1 MRKTSK
7 SRQDA
12 PVRGHDNGIYRIV
25 VAGGGGVGKSCF
37 VIQAVLDHYVDE
49 YDPTIEDSY
58 RRVVIIDERPAQ
70 LEILD
75 TAGQEEYA
83 SMREQWMRECEGLIL
98 MYSITS
104 RPSLEGYLNEETGA
118 LTNGVRV
125 FHSQILRVK
134 DRDRFPIVMVGH
146 KCDLAHS
153 ERQVSMNEGRQL
165 AEELGCT
172 FHEAS
177 AKSRINVDN
186 VIYDLVRQ
194 IRRERTTAVTQP
206 ISDKLLVPEPFHRRS
221 RSTGTILDKF
231 SLVASLYRRFQGV
244 KVDIRQEYK
253 GNVAHQQAL
262 NSVLIQACRLADAR
276 GVKKCLAN
284 GADPKAQP
292 GADGNALHASAAL
305 GHGKIVS
312 ILLDHHA
319 SPNAKGPRGVTAL
332 QLSSAEGHSKV
343 VKLLLGGGAKVDESS
358 PSHGTSLIAATSRGR
373 CKVAEILIKH
383 GANVSTRGGQYGNA
397 LHTAVFIGSLE
408 IATLLLDNGASVH
421 ERGAGGSTALQTA
434 CSAKHAAIVHLLL
447 DRGAD
452 PNASGG
458 KLGCPLEVAS
468 ETSRSDIYDILI
480 AFGAD
485 PSRCAPHRDTNKMT
499 IEREITQVMVDPQC
513 PSPLDPVPTTPPVAN
528 RESDVAV
535 HTGTSINYVAERSP
549 HITVTSPRLPSAKPR
564 LSHAQYTIGIVC
576 PMSIELVSV
585 EAMLDQSHHDLP
597 TINRGQNAY
606 SLGSV
611 GQHNVVITVMPEIGN
626 NHAAIVGT
634 QMKNDFPRLEFALL
648 VGIGGGIP
656 GDADVRLGDV
666 VVSKP
671 ERSFGGVIQYDMG
684 KYVSSGAFER
694 TGHLRKPPPI
704 LSAHVERLR
713 ARQMLVG
720 NEINEHLSKIL
731 FKYPNMTEAQLV
743 PQNPRENPKPQVHY
757 GTIGSANALIKD
769 SVMRN
774 QLKRDSS
781 MICVVE
787 MEAAGLME
795 SIPCLVIRGISDY
808 ADSHKNK
815 IWQSYAAA
823 VAAAYMKELLLMIPP
838 MDAG

>member
-1 MRKTSK
+1 MQTILE
-7 SRQDA
+7 
-12 PVRGHDNGIYRIV
+12 H
-25 VAGGGGVGKSCF
+25 F
-37 VIQAVLDHYVDE
+37 VDE

-58 RRVVIIDERPAQ
+58 RRVIIVDEQPAQ

-83 SMREQWMRECEGLIL
+83 AMRDQWMRECEGLIL
-98 MYSITS
+98 MYSITCRS
-104 RPSLEGYLNEETGA
+104 SLVGDLNEETGT
-118 LTNGVRV
+118 LTNGVRD

-146 KCDLAHS
+146 KCDLSFANR
-153 ERQVSMNEGRQL
+153 EVPMDEGRQL

-186 VIYDLVRQ
+186 VIYDIVRQ
-194 IRRERTTAVTQP
+194 IRRERTTAVTEP
-206 ISDKLLVPEPFHRRS
+206 MPDKLLIPDPVLRRP
-221 RSTGTILDKF
+221 RSTGTILDRF
-231 SLVASLYRRFQGV
+231 SLLTSLYRRFQGV

-262 NSVLIQACRLADAR
+262 NSVLIRACRLADAR
-276 GVKKCLAN
+276 RVKKCLAN

-292 GADGNALHASAAL
+292 GADGDALHASAAL
-305 GHGKIVS
+305 GHAKIVS
-312 ILLDHHA
+312 ILLENHA
-319 SPNAKGPRGVTAL
+319 SPNAKGPRGATAL
-332 QLSSAEGHSKV
+332 QLASAEGHSKV
-343 VKLLLGGGAKVDESS
+343 VKLLLGGGAKVNESS
-358 PSHGTSLIAATSRGR
+358 SSHGTSLIAATSRGR

-383 GANVSTRGGQYGNA
+383 GADVSARGGQYGNA
-397 LHTAVFIGSLE
+397 LHTAVVIGSLD
-408 IATLLLDNGASVH
+408 IATLLLDKGASVH
-421 ERGAGGSTALQTA
+421 ERGTGGSTALQTA
-434 CSAKHAAIVHLLL
+434 CNAKHAAIVRLLL

-452 PNASGG
+452 PNATGG

-468 ETSRSDIYDILI
+468 EASRSDIYDILI

-485 PSRCAPHRDTNKMT
+485 PSRYTPCRDANNTT
-499 IEREITQVMVDPQC
+499 IEREAPQVAPDTQSPSLEDPI
-513 PSPLDPVPTTPPVAN
+513 PATPAVAN
-528 RESDVAV
+528 GEREEGAV
-535 HTGTSINYVAERSP
+535 HTSTGIYHVSDQSS
-549 HITVTSPRLPSAKPR
+549 HITVISPRLQGAKPQ
-564 LSHAQYTIGIVC
+564 LSHAQYTVGIVC

-585 EAMLDQSHHDLP
+585 EAMLDQSHLDLP

-606 SLGSV
+606 SLGSI
-611 GQHNVVITVMPEIGN
+611 GDHNVVITVMPEIGN

-671 ERSFGGVIQYDMG
+671 ELSFGGVIQYDMG
-684 KYVSSGAFER
+684 KYVTSGAFQR

-731 FKYPNMTEAQLV
+731 LKYPNMADKWQRPDPSLDLLFNETYSHQGGQTCDACDRAQLV
-743 PQNPRENPKPQVHY
+743 PQRPRENHEPQVHY

-769 SVMRN
+769 SVMRSK
-774 QLKRDSS
+774 LKRDSS

-787 MEAAGLME
+787 IEAAGLME
-795 SIPCLVIRGISDY
+795 SIPCLVIRGVADY

-815 IWQSYAAA
+815 IWQPYAAA
-823 VAAAYMKELLLMIPP
+823 AAAAYMKELLLMIPP
-838 MDAG
+838 MDTG

>member
-1 MRKTSK
+1 M
-7 SRQDA
+7 
-12 PVRGHDNGIYRIV
+12 
-25 VAGGGGVGKSCF
+25 
-37 VIQAVLDHYVDE
+37 DE

-58 RRVVIIDERPAQ
+58 RRMIIVDERPAL

-83 SMREQWMRECEGLIL
+83 PMREQWMRECEGLIL

-104 RPSLEGYLNEETGA
+104 RSSFDGDWNEEVGR
-118 LTNGVRV
+118 LTNGVRD

-134 DRDRFPIVMVGH
+134 DRDRFPIVLVGH
-146 KCDLAHS
+146 KCDLAYV
-153 ERQVSMNEGRQL
+153 ERDIPMEEGRQV
-165 AEELGCT
+165 AQELGCT

-177 AKSRINVDN
+177 SKNRINVDN
-186 VIYDLVRQ
+186 VIYDIVRQ
-194 IRRERTTAVTQP
+194 IRRDRMAVVTEP
-206 ISDKLLVPEPFHRRS
+206 VPDKLLIPEPVHKRS
-221 RSTGTILDKF
+221 HSTGNLLNKF
-231 SLVASLYRRFQGV
+231 GLSLLFRRFQGV

-262 NSVLIQACRLADAR
+262 NSVLIQACRLDDAR
-276 GVKKCLAN
+276 RVKKCLTN

-292 GADGNALHASAAL
+292 GADGDALHASAAL
-305 GHGKIVS
+305 GHAKIVS
-312 ILLDHHA
+312 ILLENHA

-332 QLSSAEGHSKV
+332 QLASAEGHSKV
-343 VKLLLGGGAKVDESS
+343 VKLLLSGGAKVNEPSS
-358 PSHGTSLIAATSRGR
+358 SHGTSLIAAATRGR
-373 CKVAEILIKH
+373 YKVAATLIKH
-383 GANVSTRGGQYGNA
+383 GADVSAGGGQYGNA
-397 LHTAVFIGSLE
+397 LHAAVVIGSLE

-421 ERGAGGSTALQTA
+421 ERGAGGSAALQTA
-434 CSAKHAAIVHLLL
+434 CSAKHAAIVRLLL

-452 PNASGG
+452 PNATGG
-458 KLGCPLEVAS
+458 KLGCPLQVAS
-468 ETSRSDIYDILI
+468 EASRSDIYDILI

-485 PSRCAPHRDTNKMT
+485 PTRYTPHRDTNNIT
-499 IEREITQVMVDPQC
+499 IERQAAQMTVET
-513 PSPLDPVPTTPPVAN
+513 PSPSSQNPVSTTPPVAD
-528 RESDVAV
+528 RESEVNV
-535 HTGTSINYVAERSP
+535 HTETVINHAAEQSP
-549 HITVTSPRLPSAKPR
+549 HTILTSPRLPSAKPQ
-564 LSHAQYTIGIVC
+564 LTHGQYTIGIVC

-585 EAMLDQSHHDLP
+585 EAMLDQSHLDLP

-606 SLGSV
+606 SLGSI
-611 GQHNVVITVMPEIGN
+611 GEHNVVITVMPEIGN

-671 ERSFGGVIQYDMG
+671 ELSFGGVIQYDMG
-684 KYVSSGAFER
+684 KYVTSGGFQR

-720 NEINEHLSKIL
+720 NEINEYLSKIL
-731 FKYPNMTEAQLV
+731 LKYPNMAEKWQRPDPSLDLLFNEAYSHQGGQSCDACDRTELV
-743 PQNPRENPKPQVHY
+743 PHKPRAKPEPQVHY
-757 GTIGSANALIKD
+757 GTVGSANALIKD
-769 SVMRN
+769 SATRTK
-774 QLKRDSS
+774 LKRDSS

-795 SIPCLVIRGISDY
+795 SLPCLVIRGVADY

-815 IWQSYAAA
+815 IWQPYAAA
-823 VAAAYMKELLLMIPP
+823 VAAAYMKELLMMIPP
-838 MDAG
+838 MGTG